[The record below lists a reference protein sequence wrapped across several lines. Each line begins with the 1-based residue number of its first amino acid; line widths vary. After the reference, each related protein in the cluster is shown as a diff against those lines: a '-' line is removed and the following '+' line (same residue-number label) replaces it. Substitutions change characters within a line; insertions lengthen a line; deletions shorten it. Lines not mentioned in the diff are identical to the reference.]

1 MYVFSMELMRNGQN
15 CPVGIAMLIC
25 TVALRASD
33 EPPISVPHVS
43 LISRQPI
50 IVSV

>member
-1 MYVFSMELMRNGQN
+1 MSV
-15 CPVGIAMLIC
+15 AMLIC
-25 TVALRASD
+25 TVALPASD
-33 EPPISVPHVS
+33 EPPISMPHVS